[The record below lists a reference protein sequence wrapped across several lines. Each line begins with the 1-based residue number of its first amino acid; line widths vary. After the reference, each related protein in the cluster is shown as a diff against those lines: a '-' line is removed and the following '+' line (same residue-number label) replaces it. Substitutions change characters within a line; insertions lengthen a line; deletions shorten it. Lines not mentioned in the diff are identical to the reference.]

1 MQSFTKDQLKAIY
14 NYKVIK
20 AREDFLT
27 YRMLINPK
35 LKINWY
41 VIDISYKLQQ
51 FVLDLED
58 GLKPMMI
65 IQAPPQHGKSEAIT
79 DIISWIAGR
88 NPHLKTIFASFS
100 ERLGVRANLKLQ
112 RLYTRKINQ
121 DIFPHTKINSKNV
134 VTGVNYLRNREILEY
149 CEKGGYFR
157 NTTVKGSVTGESLD
171 LGIIDDPIKGREE
184 ANSHTIR
191 EKTWEWFTDDFFT
204 RFSEEA
210 GFLMILTRWHID
222 DPAGR
227 LIERNKRIKIV
238 TYKAIAEE
246 DEEHRKIGEALFPE
260 HKSIEFLNERKLL
273 MGDNFLALYQQKPII
288 KGGNIFKTSWI
299 KYISRDII
307 NNIQFERYFITVDSA
322 LKDKEKNDY
331 TVYSF
336 FGVFENRLYLLD
348 MYRGKPLSNERE
360 VTLKSFYNKNNK
372 FPFQGCFI
380 EQKASG
386 IDLFQRMIYDDYM
399 VYGIERNKDKVE
411 RANVVTGYLGIY
423 GFYVAED
430 LPNLIE
436 FKDEYEQFPNSA
448 HDDMVDTLIDGIEL
462 CYIKI
467 KKKVDWSQM
476 LLSNDL
482 L

>member
-1 MQSFTKDQLKAIY
+1 MDEVCQ
-14 NYKVIK
+14 
-20 AREDFLT
+20 E
-27 YRMLINPK
+27 
-35 LKINWY
+35 
-41 VIDISYKLQQ
+41 LQQ
-51 FVLDLED
+51 FTIDLES
-58 GLKPMMI
+58 GKKPMLI
-65 IQAPPQHGKSEAIT
+65 IEAPPQHGKSEAII

-88 NPHLKTIFASFS
+88 NPSLKTIYASFS
-100 ERLGVRANLKLQ
+100 QRLGIRANLKLQ
-112 RLYTRKINQ
+112 RLYSKKVYQ
-121 DIFPHTKINSKNV
+121 DIFPNTKINSKNV

-157 NTTVKGSVTGESLD
+157 NTTVQGSITGESLD
-171 LGIIDDPIKGREE
+171 LGVIDDPLKGREE
-184 ANSHTIR
+184 ANSETIR
-191 EKTWEWFTDDFFT
+191 DKTWEWFTDDFFT

-222 DPAGR
+222 DPAQR
-227 LIERNKRIKIV
+227 LINNNPRIRVLK
-238 TYKAIAEE
+238 YKAIAEE
-246 DEEHRKIGEALFPE
+246 DEKHRKIGEALIPA
-260 HKSIEFLNERKLL
+260 HKSIDFLLERKKL
-273 MGDNFLALYQQKPII
+273 MGDNFYALYQQSPIVS
-288 KGGNIFKTSWI
+288 GGNIFKREWI
-299 KYISRDII
+299 KYVSRDVISKI
-307 NNIQFERYFITVDSA
+307 EFERYFITVDSA

-399 VYGIERNKDKVE
+399 VYGIERNKDKIE

-423 GFYVAED
+423 GFYIAED

-436 FKDEYEQFPNSA
+436 FKDEYEQFPNGT

-462 CYIKI
+462 CYIKNE
-467 KKKVDWSQM
+467 KKIDWSKIG
-476 LLSNDL
+476 
-482 L
+482 